1 MSNGS
6 KATIPLGQIAEI
18 DMGTSPPGTSYNK
31 EGIGVP
37 LINGPT
43 EFTDNS
49 PVPQQWTTEPTRV
62 CRKGDILICVRGAST
77 GRMNTADRE
86 YCIGRGVAAIRD
98 REDPLA
104 TPLLRY
110 VIEHQLPS
118 LLRFATG
125 STFVAVDKKAISNI
139 PVPAFDAR
147 QRRETA
153 RLLNRSEEVEL
164 LLSRIITAKREFKRG
179 LMQELLTGRRRFP
192 EFGPSHNGTEGPPAG
207 WKEVKLGD
215 LGRVVSG
222 GTPSTKVPEYWDGGI
237 AWCTPSDI
245 TALKSPFIDGT
256 ERELSEKGVENSSA
270 EVLPPYSV
278 IVCTRATIG
287 AAAINRIPMA
297 TNQGFKSII
306 PEEGYCAEF
315 IYYLV
320 LHNRNQLLRR
330 AAGSTFLEVSADSF
344 SSLPVFVPEST
355 AEQRRIADVLLRLD
369 EEIQL
374 LEQLLDQFDIN
385 KRGLMQKL
393 LTGELTVPVS
403 SEPEPV
409 HA

>member
-147 QRRETA
+147 QRREAA

-164 LLSRIITAKREFKRG
+164 LLSRIITAKRKFQRG

-192 EFGPSHNGTEGPPAG
+192 EFQHDPRPTVALR
-207 WKEVKLGD
+207 EV
-215 LGRVVSG
+215 
-222 GTPSTKVPEYWDGGI
+222 
-237 AWCTPSDI
+237 
-245 TALKSPFIDGT
+245 
-256 ERELSEKGVENSSA
+256 
-270 EVLPPYSV
+270 
-278 IVCTRATIG
+278 TI
-287 AAAINRIPMA
+287 INPD
-297 TNQGFKSII
+297 T
-306 PEEGYCAEF
+306 
-315 IYYLV
+315 L
-320 LHNRNQLLRR
+320 
-330 AAGSTFLEVSADSF
+330 
-344 SSLPVFVPEST
+344 PEST
-355 AEQRRIADVLLRLD
+355 DDYFRFHYIDISSVSDGRVTIPVSAIAFRDAPSRARRIVRQYDVLFSTVRPYLKGFAIVEDDRRDLVCSTGFAVLRAATKAD
-369 EEIQL
+369 AQYL
-374 LEQLLDQFDIN
+374 LEVLFSDVVGRQVHARLVGSSFPALNNDDVANIRIPWPSAPERAKISHVLGAIRREIHLLEEMRARFETA

>member
-1 MSNGS
+1 VSNGS

-118 LLRFATG
+118 LLRFGTG

-147 QRRETA
+147 QRREAA

-164 LLSRIITAKREFKRG
+164 LLSRIITAKRKFQRG

-192 EFGPSHNGTEGPPAG
+192 EFQHDPRPTVALR
-207 WKEVKLGD
+207 EV
-215 LGRVVSG
+215 
-222 GTPSTKVPEYWDGGI
+222 
-237 AWCTPSDI
+237 
-245 TALKSPFIDGT
+245 
-256 ERELSEKGVENSSA
+256 
-270 EVLPPYSV
+270 
-278 IVCTRATIG
+278 TI
-287 AAAINRIPMA
+287 INPD
-297 TNQGFKSII
+297 T
-306 PEEGYCAEF
+306 
-315 IYYLV
+315 L
-320 LHNRNQLLRR
+320 
-330 AAGSTFLEVSADSF
+330 
-344 SSLPVFVPEST
+344 PEST
-355 AEQRRIADVLLRLD
+355 DDYFRFHYIDISSVSDGRVTIPVSAIAFRDAPSRARRIVRQYDVLFSTVRPYLKGFAIVEDDRRDLVCSTGFAVLRAATKAD
-369 EEIQL
+369 AQYL
-374 LEQLLDQFDIN
+374 LEVLFSDVVGRQVHARLVGSSFPALNNDDVANIRIPWPSAPERAKISHVLGAIRREIHLLEEMRARFETA

>member
-192 EFGPSHNGTEGPPAG
+192 EFEASRWEMVPLGHFFVEKDVRNTGGTIEFVYSCSKLYGVVPQNERFKNRVAARDVSHYKVVEPGNLVYDPMLLWDGSIGFVPAPRVG
-207 WKEVKLGD
+207 
-215 LGRVVSG
+215 VVSPAYATFSFREDRG
-222 GTPSTKVPEYWDGGI
+222 DRTFISY
-237 AWCTPSDI
+237 
-245 TALKSPFIDGT
+245 ALKSHRAQQLYRIISQGT
-256 ERELSEKGVENSSA
+256 NVRRRKAHPADFLRIKIPVPTELEEQARIG
-270 EVLPPYSV
+270 SV
-278 IVCTRATIG
+278 IANIDRQIDLL
-287 AAAINRIPMA
+287 
-297 TNQGFKSII
+297 QS
-306 PEEGYCAEF
+306 
-315 IYYLV
+315 L
-320 LHNRNQLLRR
+320 RNQIE
-330 AAGSTFLEVSADSF
+330 T
-344 SSLPVFVPEST
+344 
-355 AEQRRIADVLLRLD
+355 Q
-369 EEIQL
+369 
-374 LEQLLDQFDIN
+374 

-393 LTGELTVPVS
+393 LTGELAVPVS